1 LEFAPRGRPRD
12 SIPYRHCVHKMAARK
27 REIIVRALRLLWRY
41 RLRSGLLMLSAA
53 LGVCGVECSVNYGE
67 SGTKQILDQIREMG
81 TNVLIITPAQSRV
94 IAGRAR
100 TGAPVTTLVEH
111 DYRDIKNEVLS
122 RTRSSALVT
131 QSFWNKAGD
140 LSKNGVV
147 VGCEPEYFA
156 IKDWQVV
163 SGEVFDAAQE
173 RTASRVA
180 VLGHAVAA
188 DLFGA
193 ASPLGERMMINRMP
207 FTVIGVL
214 SERGQGL
221 DVSNE
226 DNQIYVPLGTAMRR
240 LMNVDHY
247 AGIVL
252 EMDSLRSMDA
262 AAEQS
267 RSLLHRLH
275 RIQPNRPDDFQIQN
289 QNSLLD
295 TQMAAAR
302 RLGVFLRWIAASALA
317 VSGLGIVAITWI
329 AMKERT
335 REIGTRRAL
344 GATAADIFLQA
355 TCETVALAFGGGL
368 MGMAVSWPASRL
380 ISDSVRL
387 PFVFDGKNA
396 VLAFVAAASLNLA
409 LSLLPSRKAASIR
422 PIEALRFE

>member
-1 LEFAPRGRPRD
+1 
-12 SIPYRHCVHKMAARK
+12 MTARQ
-27 REIIVRALRLLWRY
+27 RQIILRALRLMCRY
-41 RLRSGLLMLSAA
+41 RLRSALLMLSAA
-53 LGVCGVECSVNYGE
+53 LGVCGVVCSVNYGA
-67 SGTKQILDQIREMG
+67 SGTKQILDQIRRLG

-100 TGAPVTTLVEH
+100 TGVPVTTLVER
-111 DYRDIKNEVLS
+111 DYRAVKNEVLS

-140 LSKNGVV
+140 LSKNGAV

-163 SGEVFDAAQE
+163 SGDLFNSAQE

-180 VLGHAVAA
+180 VLGHTVAV

-193 ASPLGERMMINRMP
+193 SSPIGQRMMINRVP

-226 DNQIYVPLGTAMRR
+226 DSQIYVPLATAMRR
-240 LMNVDHY
+240 LMNVVHY

-252 EMDSLRSMDA
+252 EIDSLDSMDA
-262 AAEQS
+262 AAEES
-267 RSLLHRLH
+267 RSLLHQLH
-275 RIQPNRPDDFQIQN
+275 RVQPNRPDDFQIQN
-289 QNSLLD
+289 QKSLLD
-295 TQMAAAR
+295 TQTAAAR
-302 RLGVFLRWIAASALA
+302 RLELFLRWIAASALA
-317 VSGLGIVAITWI
+317 VSGLGIVSITWI

-344 GATAADIFLQA
+344 GAAAADIFLEV
-355 TCETVALAFGGGL
+355 TCEMLALALGGGL
-368 MGMAVSWPASRL
+368 LGIAVSWPTSRL

-387 PFVFDGKNA
+387 PFIFDGKSS
-396 VLAFVAAASLNLA
+396 VLAFAAAVALNLA
-409 LSLLPSRKAASIR
+409 FSIFPSRKAASIR

>member
-1 LEFAPRGRPRD
+1 MTTRQRQ
-12 SIPYRHCVHKMAARK
+12 
-27 REIIVRALRLLWRY
+27 IILRALRLMCRY
-41 RLRSGLLMLSAA
+41 RLRSALLMLSAA
-53 LGVCGVECSVNYGE
+53 LGVCGVVCSVNYGA
-67 SGTKQILDQIREMG
+67 SGTKQILDQIRRMG

-100 TGAPVTTLVEH
+100 TGVSVTTLVER
-111 DYRDIKNEVLS
+111 DYRAVKNEVLS

-147 VGCEPEYFA
+147 VGCEPEYFL
-156 IKDWQVV
+156 IKDWQAV
-163 SGEVFDAAQE
+163 SGELFGSTHE

-180 VLGHAVAA
+180 VLGYTVAG

-193 ASPLGERMMINRMP
+193 SSPIGQRMMINRVP

-226 DNQIYVPLGTAMRR
+226 DSQIYVPLATAMRR

-252 EMDSLRSMDA
+252 EIDSLDSMDA
-262 AAEQS
+262 AAEES
-267 RSLLHRLH
+267 RSLLHQLH
-275 RIQPNRPDDFQIQN
+275 RVQPNRPDDFQIQN
-289 QNSLLD
+289 QKSLLD
-295 TQMAAAR
+295 TQSAAAR
-302 RLGVFLRWIAASALA
+302 RLELFLRWIAACGLA
-317 VSGLGIVAITWI
+317 VSGLGIVSITWI
-329 AMKERT
+329 SMKERT
-335 REIGTRRAL
+335 REIGTRRAF
-344 GATAADIFLQA
+344 GATSADIFLEV
-355 TCETVALAFGGGL
+355 TSENLALALGGGL
-368 MGMAVSWPASRL
+368 LGMAVSWPTSRL

-387 PFVFDGKNA
+387 PFIFDGKSA
-396 VLAFVAAASLNLA
+396 VLAFGAAVALNLA
-409 LSLLPSRKAASIR
+409 FSIFPSRKAASIR